1 MEQAAAE
8 WRYDQR
14 HKDAQFHDGT
24 FPTDR
29 RLWAKERSAKHPYH
43 YRDGVTLWVAETDV
57 SPHDHF
63 LGGAEDCAECN
74 PGTRPDDEEVTS
86 GDSP

>member
-1 MEQAAAE
+1 MELAAAE

-14 HKDAQFHDGT
+14 HKDRPYHDGT

-29 RLWAKERSAKHPYH
+29 RKWAKERSRKHPFH
-43 YRDGVTLWVAETDV
+43 YRDGVDIWIAAKDV
-57 SPHDHF
+57 NPHDHF
-63 LGGAEDCAECN
+63 LGGADDCVDCQ
-74 PGTRPDDEEVTS
+74 PDQQQEEVTS